1 MNSAVLLSWPW
12 STGPAAAKGK
22 EREKKEL
29 SKQTTLFSLPS
40 KPPAEKEKSGG
51 LKKKVNGRPEP
62 KEDTQSTLVDSQAI
76 DVEMQDPVPQDATP
90 VNGQSESDP
99 SNALTDTQPLDAD
112 DEPID
117 WPDSPQA
124 ITVDDDE

>member
-1 MNSAVLLSWPW
+1 
-12 STGPAAAKGK
+12 
-22 EREKKEL
+22 
-29 SKQTTLFSLPS
+29 
-40 KPPAEKEKSGG
+40 
-51 LKKKVNGRPEP
+51 
-62 KEDTQSTLVDSQAI
+62 
-76 DVEMQDPVPQDATP
+76 MQDPVPQDATP

-99 SNALTDTQPLDAD
+99 SNALTDTQPLDVD